1 MHGFS
6 FKNIR
11 VGFEHSM
18 KKAFDLVILGHM
30 AMDTVI
36 HVENGERKVFKTSAG
51 GAVTFGSI
59 AAKTSEQGSRIGIAT
74 KVGIDLKQDL
84 LAPLKAK
91 KIDLSCMIVDEQ
103 APTTRFELVYEGGK
117 RTVSCPARCS
127 ALLFDDFPEE
137 LWSARR
143 FHIGS
148 ICGEISLSFIEKMGN
163 SIIDEQ
169 PIGIDLQGVLRDVHD
184 DGTISLIPQN
194 DALEATRKIHDVFGK
209 KLIIKGDDFECAAVS
224 GIDDPVQC
232 IEYFLSEFDD
242 VTVLLTMGRNGSYL
256 GKIWDGETIIEKI
269 PAFKPDRIV
278 DETGAGDTYLV
289 SYLSRLESS
298 SCSFDTCKEAAL
310 FASAASSFLVED
322 TKFKGLQPA
331 QKIIERVQKAVYF

>member
-1 MHGFS
+1 
-6 FKNIR
+6 
-11 VGFEHSM
+11 M

-59 AAKTSEQGSRIGIAT
+59 AAKTSEPGARIGIAT
-74 KVGIDLKQDL
+74 KVGKDLIPDL
-84 LAPLKAK
+84 LDPLKAK
-91 KIDLSCMIVDEQ
+91 KIDLSCMIVDEE
-103 APTTRFELVYEGGK
+103 ALTTRFELIYEGGH

-127 ALLFDDFPEE
+127 ALSFDDFPDE

-148 ICGEISLSFIEKMGN
+148 ICGEISLLFIEKMGN
-163 SIIDEQ
+163 GIIDEQ
-169 PIGIDLQGVLRDVHD
+169 PVGIDLQGVLRDVHD
-184 DGTISLIPQN
+184 DGTISLISQG
-194 DALEATRKIHDVFGK
+194 DALDTTRKIYEIFGK
-209 KLIIKGDDFECAAVS
+209 RLVIKGDDFECTAVS
-224 GIDDPVQC
+224 GIEDPVQC
-232 IEYFLSEFDD
+232 IEYFLSEFSD
-242 VTVLLTMGRNGSYL
+242 VTVLLTMGRKGSYL
-256 GKIWDGETIIEKI
+256 GKNCDGNATIEKI

-289 SYLSRLESS
+289 SYLSRIDNAS
-298 SCSFDTCKEAAL
+298 SCSFATCEEAAL

-322 TKFKGLQPA
+322 KKFKGLQPA
-331 QKIIERVQKAVYF
+331 KKILERVQKAVYF